1 MYRIEISPSAGR
13 DLDKLKGR
21 INRSDFEQLR
31 ESLNG
36 LEQQPRPQGVRKIK
50 GLEDAYRIRVGSF
63 RIVYDIYD
71 DALLILILQVSRRN
85 EATYRR

>member
-1 MYRIEISPSAGR
+1 VYRIEISPSAGR

-71 DALLILILQVSRRN
+71 DVLLILILQVSRRN

>member
-71 DALLILILQVSRRN
+71 DVLLILILQVSRRN